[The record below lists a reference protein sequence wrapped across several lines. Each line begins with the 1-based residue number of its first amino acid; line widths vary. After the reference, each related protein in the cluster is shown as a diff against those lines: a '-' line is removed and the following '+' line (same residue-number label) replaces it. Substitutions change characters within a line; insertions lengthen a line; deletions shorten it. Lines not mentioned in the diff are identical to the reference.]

1 MDSIGWIQKNQ
12 GMNLLSM
19 TNRPYVLSDERS
31 LKRAIDE
38 LSPLEP
44 AQALAE
50 AARWMESLLGNSGLA
65 PAVRLRTLFALDQAV
80 HRQARA
86 CIELYLSALA
96 VGSPARNSL
105 WKCAHSHWA
114 LVFDA
119 YGESLVAVAA
129 QGVETDTDLLAEL
142 SMRAIRA
149 GAQCAKWDAFRHG
162 PITESVWARLNL
174 AYRLASSRGVA
185 RRNLRLR
192 AERATET
199 TVEREYLRAFALHS
213 LGVDQLD
220 AYRLELAS
228 RLIQYVLPYLE
239 LTEAPDAASLHWI
252 DASGTL
258 PPARLVKNPSNA
270 GLPRFFSG
278 IVAAQ
283 PLQDMLEMV
292 IAGEVPA
299 PLVSVG
305 EAASGGSTGK
315 VASVL
320 SHMIRCWSNEPP
332 VRRHRRHAMP
342 GRMLVVEGLLQFARR
357 LAGEPGA
364 AEPRTWQMQ
373 DASLHGVGAEAM
385 LEDNNE
391 LAVGTLVGMH
401 LPDGNCWRVGAV
413 RRLWRSSSK
422 IGRIGVELL
431 GGTPAAAS
439 VDDGSAKV
447 SVIALDPLRRGQPVR
462 VLVPVPGPRS
472 GVPIYLLGGTVPIKL
487 SPLTTLE
494 YGADHEIRMYLY
506 AG

>member
-1 MDSIGWIQKNQ
+1 
-12 GMNLLSM
+12 M
-19 TNRPYVLSDERS
+19 TRPYTLPDERA

-38 LSPLEP
+38 LSRLEP
-44 AQALAE
+44 AQALSE
-50 AARWMESLLGNSGLA
+50 AAQWIESLLGNSDISDT
-65 PAVRLRTLFALDQAV
+65 VRLRALFALDQAV

-86 CIELYLSALA
+86 CIELYLSAVS

-105 WKCAHSHWA
+105 WKCAHGHWA

-119 YGESLVAVAA
+119 YGESLVTMAA
-129 QGVETDTDLLAEL
+129 AGQNTPGDKDAALLAEL
-142 SMRAIRA
+142 STRAIRA
-149 GAQCAKWDAFRHG
+149 GSQCAKWDAFRHG
-162 PITESVWARLNL
+162 PITEAVWARLNL
-174 AYRLASSRGVA
+174 AYRLAAGQGVT
-185 RRNLRLR
+185 RRNMRLR
-192 AERATET
+192 VDRATET

-252 DASGTL
+252 DVSGSQ
-258 PPARLVKNPSNA
+258 PPARLVRTPSNA
-270 GLPRFFSG
+270 GMPRFFSG
-278 IVAAQ
+278 VVAAQ
-283 PLQDMLEMV
+283 PLQDMLELV
-292 IAGEVPA
+292 VAGEVPA
-299 PLVSVG
+299 PLVAAGESVG
-305 EAASGGSTGK
+305 GDTNGK

-332 VRRHRRHAMP
+332 VRRHRRHALP

-357 LAGEPGA
+357 LAGDPTA

-373 DASLHGVGAEAM
+373 DASLHGVGAEA
-385 LEDNNE
+385 LLDEGNE

-401 LPDGNCWRVGAV
+401 LPEGSGWRVGAV
-413 RRLWRSSSK
+413 RRLWRSSSAIGP

-447 SVIALDPLRRGQPVR
+447 DVIVLDPLKRGHPVR
-462 VLVPVPGPRS
+462 VLVPVPGPKA
-472 GVPIYLLGGTVPIKL
+472 GLAIYLLCGTVPVKL

>member
-1 MDSIGWIQKNQ
+1 
-12 GMNLLSM
+12 M
-19 TNRPYVLSDERS
+19 TTRPYALADDRS

-38 LSPLEP
+38 LSRLEP
-44 AQALAE
+44 AQALSE
-50 AARWMESLLGNSGLA
+50 AAQWIESLLGNSGISET
-65 PAVRLRTLFALDQAV
+65 VRLNTLFALDQAV

-86 CIELYLSALA
+86 CIELYLSAVA

-105 WKCAHSHWA
+105 WKCAHGHWA

-119 YGESLVAVAA
+119 YGECLIAMAA
-129 QGVETDTDLLAEL
+129 QGGKNPGERDPGLLAEL

-149 GAQCAKWDAFRHG
+149 GSQCAKWDAFRHG
-162 PITESVWARLNL
+162 PITEAVWARLNL
-174 AYRLASSRGVA
+174 AYRLAAELGVTRRG
-185 RRNLRLR
+185 LRLR

-252 DASGTL
+252 DASGAQ
-258 PPARLVKNPSNA
+258 PPARLVRNPANA

-292 IAGEVPA
+292 VAGEVPA
-299 PLVSVG
+299 PLVTAAG
-305 EAASGGSTGK
+305 ESAIGDTSGK

-357 LAGEPGA
+357 LAGDPDA

-373 DASLHGVGAEAM
+373 DASLYGVGAEAM
-385 LEDNNE
+385 LDDSHE

-401 LPDGNCWRVGAV
+401 LPEGNCWRVGAV

-422 IGRIGVELL
+422 IGPIGRIGVELL
-431 GGTPAAAS
+431 GGTPAAAE

-447 SVIALDPLRRGQPVR
+447 DVIVLDPLKRGQPVR
-462 VLVPVPGPRS
+462 VLVPVPGPRA
-472 GVPIYLLGGTVPIKL
+472 GLAIYLIGGTVPIKL

-494 YGADHEIRMYLY
+494 YGADHEIRMYHY

>member
-1 MDSIGWIQKNQ
+1 
-12 GMNLLSM
+12 
-19 TNRPYVLSDERS
+19 
-31 LKRAIDE
+31 
-38 LSPLEP
+38 
-44 AQALAE
+44 
-50 AARWMESLLGNSGLA
+50 
-65 PAVRLRTLFALDQAV
+65 
-80 HRQARA
+80 
-86 CIELYLSALA
+86 
-96 VGSPARNSL
+96 
-105 WKCAHSHWA
+105 
-114 LVFDA
+114 
-119 YGESLVAVAA
+119 VAA
-129 QGVETDTDLLAEL
+129 QSGEKDADLLAEL
-142 SMRAIRA
+142 CMRAIRA

-162 PITESVWARLNL
+162 PITEAVWARLNL
-174 AYRLASSRGVA
+174 AYRLASSPGVT
-185 RRNLRLR
+185 RRTLRLR

-252 DASGTL
+252 DASSTL

-278 IVAAQ
+278 IVASQ

-292 IAGEVPA
+292 VAGEVPA

-305 EAASGGSTGK
+305 EAVSGGSSGK

-357 LAGEPGA
+357 LAGDPDA
-364 AEPRTWQMQ
+364 IEPRTWQMQ

-385 LEDNNE
+385 LDDANE

-422 IGRIGVELL
+422 VGNIGHIGRIGVELL

-439 VDDGSAKV
+439 VDDGSAKIN
-447 SVIALDPLRRGQPVR
+447 VIALDPLKRGQPVR
-462 VLVPVPGPRS
+462 VLIPVPGPRA
-472 GVPIYLLGGTVPIKL
+472 GVPIYLLSGVAPIKL
-487 SPLTTLE
+487 TPLTTLE